1 MKLNNFLI
9 IIIKEIRCIENN
21 YDPIWDEREFPTT
34 DLLRVTLVSVKE
46 S

>member
-1 MKLNNFLI
+1 MKPKNFLI

-21 YDPIWDEREFPTT
+21 NDPIWDECEFSKT
-34 DLLRVTLVSVKE
+34 DLLRVILVFVKA